1 MVDPDPTSIRILQSA
16 AEGSGYRIVRAPS
29 ANDALDRIASRRVDL
44 LVIALPSADAVQL
57 CQCVRSQPSC
67 ARLPIVLL
75 LDGPED
81 RDLELRARDVGAE
94 DVCYRSMS
102 PQHLGVRVR
111 NLLRLADVDRDERLF
126 HQLAQSDRLV
136 TLGQLAASVAHE
148 VNNPLAFILSNLNSL
163 KAYLDDVRRV
173 LAAYHRSPADGAAL
187 ERESQFAQ
195 AMSDAESIVTET
207 IEGGKQ
213 VRTLV
218 QELKNL
224 SRVDGGV
231 LEPVDLAEV
240 AASTLLLTE
249 RELSSRAKIVKAL
262 NPAPV
267 SRANRGKLHQV
278 VLNLLVNAAQ
288 AMDGK
293 DPEGNELRIVTQTE
307 GKDAILSVSDTG
319 CGIPAEQQERIFDL
333 FYTTKPAGV
342 GTGIG
347 LSVCAMVVQRLGGRI
362 VVRSAAGEGS
372 TFTVRVPFEVSLA
385 N

>member
-1 MVDPDPTSIRILQSA
+1 MVDSDPGSVQILHSSL
-16 AEGSGYRIVRAPS
+16 GSKDYRIVRAS
-29 ANDALDRIASRRVDL
+29 NANEALERIKSRRVDL
-44 LVIALPSADAVQL
+44 LVISLPSADALEL
-57 CQCVRSQPSC
+57 CKRVRSQPSC
-67 ARLPIVLL
+67 ARLPIVLFL
-75 LDGPED
+75 GEAHDRQEELHARQAGAEEVCSRSIDP
-81 RDLELRARDVGAE
+81 RDLAARL
-94 DVCYRSMS
+94 
-102 PQHLGVRVR
+102 Q
-111 NLLRLADVDRDERLF
+111 NLLRLAEVNRDERLF

-136 TLGQLAASVAHE
+136 TLGQLAATVAHE
-148 VNNPLAFILSNLNSL
+148 INNPLAFILSNLNNL
-163 KAYLDDVRRV
+163 QGYLDDVKKV
-173 LAAYHRSPADGAAL
+173 LGAYHRSHSEGAAL
-187 ERESQFAQ
+187 EDELQFGHAI
-195 AMSDAESIVTET
+195 SDAESIVGET

-231 LEPVDLAEV
+231 LEPVDLAEI

-249 RELSSRAKIVKAL
+249 RELSSRARIVKAL
-262 NPAPV
+262 SPAPV

-288 AMDGK
+288 AMDGNE
-293 DPEGNELRIVTQTE
+293 PEHNELRIVTETD
-307 GKDAILSVSDTG
+307 GKDALLSVSDTG
-319 CGIPAEQQERIFDL
+319 CGIAPEEQERIFDL

-362 VVRSAAGEGS
+362 VVRSAAGQGS
-372 TFTVRVPFEVSLA
+372 TFTVRLPFEASL

>member
-16 AEGSGYRIVRAPS
+16 VESFGYRIVRAPS
-29 ANDALDRIASRRVDL
+29 AHDALERIASRRVDL
-44 LVIALPSADAVQL
+44 LVIGLSSGEAVQL
-57 CQCVRSQPSC
+57 CQRVRSHASC

-81 RDLELRARDVGAE
+81 PDLELRARDLGAE
-94 DVCYRSMS
+94 DVCYRSS
-102 PQHLGVRVR
+102 TPQHFGIRLR

-148 VNNPLAFILSNLNSL
+148 VNNPLSFILSNLNSL
-163 KAYLDDVRRV
+163 KTYLEDVRRV
-173 LAAYHRSPADGAAL
+173 LDAYHRNPSQGAAL
-187 ERESQFAQ
+187 ERELQFVQ
-195 AMSDAESIVTET
+195 AMSEAESIVGET

-249 RELSSRAKIVKAL
+249 RELSARAKIVKAL

-293 DPEGNELRIVTQTE
+293 DPKSNELRIVTQTE

-347 LSVCAMVVQRLGGRI
+347 LSVCAMVVHRLGGRI
-362 VVRSAAGEGS
+362 VVRSTAGQGS
-372 TFTVRVPFEVSLA
+372 TFTVRVPFEASLP